1 MMKNKLKIGIA
12 ILAIAGLSACS
23 GLGGSYKIKSE
34 KGDVVNTVP
43 KWYMADFSQTKACD
57 TPRFG
62 KDKDRMCIFGVATA
76 VSPDLQ
82 LAIEKGKMLAKSE
95 LADIIKGEMNKESK
109 QFITELGKTETKTI
123 VSEVEV
129 ALVNII
135 EETPV
140 RGYEIFAQDVTL
152 TKNGYYR
159 VWVGLRLPLGKYNK
173 MFNYT
178 IEQAVDA
185 YNLNEA
191 SVKAWND
198 LKKKTDN
205 DNTDLQ

>member
-1 MMKNKLKIGIA
+1 
-12 ILAIAGLSACS
+12 
-23 GLGGSYKIKSE
+23 
-34 KGDVVNTVP
+34 
-43 KWYMADFSQTKACD
+43 
-57 TPRFG
+57 
-62 KDKDRMCIFGVATA
+62 
-76 VSPDLQ
+76 
-82 LAIEKGKMLAKSE
+82 MLAKSE

-123 VSEVEV
+123 VSEVEM

-135 EETPV
+135 SETPV

-191 SVKAWND
+191 SVNAWND
-198 LKKKTDN
+198 LKKKKDDDN
-205 DNTDLQ
+205 NDLQ

>member
-123 VSEVEV
+123 VSEVESV
-129 ALVNII
+129 LVNII

>member
-123 VSEVEV
+123 VSEVESV
-129 ALVNII
+129 LVNII
-135 EETPV
+135 SETPV